1 MFTFKDC
8 ISTTPILRFVYDNL
22 ELSSSIG
29 RKEALQIHFIK
40 ETSVLEN
47 CFNEIENVLIWQK
60 ANDVHLQKVKQLL
73 SAIQDIFS
81 TISRLKNN
89 DALDDIELF
98 ELKKSALIM
107 HDLSQIL
114 TSTSFTLF
122 TLHDVSEVIAI
133 LDPEKTRLPHFYIY
147 SSYSKELTALR
158 SKSERAGSPE
168 EKEDLLWQIAK
179 MENEIREGL
188 VKKLT
193 PYTAFLEQN
202 LQFIAKL
209 DLLLA
214 KAELALEWNCCKP
227 EISET
232 EISYVGLF
240 HPVVLHRL
248 KKENAEF
255 QPVNIAL
262 KQEPCLITGANM
274 TGKSIFLRA
283 IAFSQWMFQ
292 FGFYVPA
299 QKASLLPVE
308 KIHFIAGD
316 SDTEHTGLSS
326 FVNEIFH
333 IHHILQEVK
342 EDKKMLILVDEFA
355 RTTNPKEGSALVTAF
370 LEMMNHKKTICLV
383 TTHYSNVEGKFR
395 RLRVKGIQWDKIEH
409 IKTNSHELNKFI
421 DYQLED
427 CNEKTAPEEAVKIAE
442 ILAIDE
448 AFISL
453 VKKYL

>member
-1 MFTFKDC
+1 MYTFKDC
-8 ISTTPILRFVYDNL
+8 ISTISIFRFVYDNL
-22 ELSSSIG
+22 HLCSPLGKKEL
-29 RKEALQIHFIK
+29 LQNPFIT
-40 ETSVLEN
+40 EVDMLEN
-47 CFNEIENVLIWQK
+47 HINEIEKVLVWQEYYPEQL
-60 ANDVHLQKVKQLL
+60 HKVKQLL
-73 SAIQDIFS
+73 SSVQDIFG
-81 TISRLKNN
+81 TLSRLKNN

-98 ELKKSALIM
+98 EIKKSALIM
-107 HDLSQIL
+107 HELNQVLI
-114 TSTSFTLF
+114 STSFSIF
-122 TLHDVSEVIAI
+122 TLYDINETIKI
-133 LDPEKTRLPHFYIY
+133 LDPENSLLPHFYIY

-158 SKSERAGSPE
+158 HRSNTTMSPE

-179 MENEIREGL
+179 LENKIRQNL
-188 VKKLT
+188 VKKLF
-193 PYTAFLEQN
+193 PFAASLEHN
-202 LQFIAKL
+202 LKFIAKL

-214 KAELALEWNCCKP
+214 KAALALEWKCCKP
-227 EISET
+227 EISDNKT
-232 EISYVGLF
+232 SYTGLF
-240 HPVVLHRL
+240 HPVVLNRL
-248 KKENAEF
+248 KKENTIF
-255 QPVNIAL
+255 QPINIEL

-299 QKASLLPVE
+299 QKASIIPVE
-308 KIHFIAGD
+308 KIHLVSGD

-333 IHHILQEVK
+333 INNILQEVK
-342 EDKKMLILVDEFA
+342 EDKKMLVLVDEFA

-370 LEMMNHKKTICLV
+370 LEMMNHRKVICLV
-383 TTHYSNVEGKFR
+383 TTHYSNVAGQFR

-409 IKTNSHELNKFI
+409 IKTNPKELNKYI

-442 ILAIDE
+442 ILAIDD

-453 VKKYL
+453 VKRYL